1 VEGKAMKTYQMV
13 PVILALSLA
22 TSLCGAMGQVAS
34 AQPQQPSTAEQC
46 EQATQKTR
54 SAEASAIAAAQQA
67 RVAEEVAYQASQEAK
82 SGEFRAREAE
92 AVAEAARKRSEEA
105 AEAFRRGYALAPD
118 PSAAERDYAQRLT
131 VRDQSR
137 ELAVDARAR
146 AADRRKDAE
155 TARNYA
161 VQLSVAAEKLRQD
174 AEDLCARQWAAEK
187 E

>member
-1 VEGKAMKTYQMV
+1 MKAYQRF
-13 PVILALSLA
+13 PVVLALSLA
-22 TSLCGAMGQVAS
+22 TSLCGAMGQVAL
-34 AQPQQPSTAEQC
+34 AQPQGPPTAEQC
-46 EQATQKTR
+46 EQARQKTR
-54 SAEASAIAAAQQA
+54 SAEASANAATQQA

-82 SGEFRAREAE
+82 SGEFRGRETE
-92 AVAEAARKRSEEA
+92 AVAEAARRRSEEA

-161 VQLSVAAEKLRQD
+161 IQLRGDAQRLRQD